1 MYNTIRLDKR
11 YWRYQLYLWS
21 EGLKGN
27 STPKWKLIKTFIYG
41 VRSSGNLAEYGLRQT
56 VGLCKDL
63 FPRAFSVVT
72 QYTYIDDMLSGT
84 ESLEETLS
92 LTDEL
97 EASVLKGGFR
107 LKGFT
112 ISGDN
117 PSENLSSDGVSVVV
131 AGLRWFPEGDFF
143 KLNISELN
151 FNKKLRGLKIS

>member
-1 MYNTIRLDKR
+1 M
-11 YWRYQLYLWS
+11 WS

-27 STPKWKLIKTFIYG
+27 STPEWKVIKTLIYG
-41 VRSSGNLAEYGLRQT
+41 VRSSGNLAELRRT
-56 VGLCKDL
+56 VEICKDM

-72 QYTYIDDMLSGT
+72 QDTYIDDMLSGT

-131 AGLRWFPEGDFF
+131 AGLRWFPEGDFI
-143 KLNISELN
+143 KLNMSEVKN
-151 FNKKLRGLKIS
+151 QLKM

>member
-1 MYNTIRLDKR
+1 M
-11 YWRYQLYLWS
+11 
-21 EGLKGN
+21 
-27 STPKWKLIKTFIYG
+27 
-41 VRSSGNLAEYGLRQT
+41 
-56 VGLCKDL
+56 
-63 FPRAFSVVT
+63 VT
-72 QYTYIDDMLSGT
+72 QDTYIDDMLSGT

-92 LTDEL
+92 LTYEL

-131 AGLRWFPEGDFF
+131 AGLRWFPEGNFI

-151 FNKKLRGLKIS
+151 FNKKLRGKKSAENVGVIPNAFSKRVSQKGVRNL